1 MQRLAVM
8 ILVLWTATTGPAIAR
23 PPAEPDP
30 IDDGRP
36 MIEWSSWVRVG
47 YGIAHPV
54 TDAATPPATV
64 ARTML
69 PDPPREQATA
79 WDLAVGAEATL
90 PLSDGGNV
98 RVGPWVEA
106 RGLTIVGGAEL
117 QLGGIPRSLD
127 MFWYRGEGQLTVRV
141 GGNATHGTA
150 AVAYGYR
157 APWNLFGPWRGD
169 TRYMIGVRFVA
180 TATRAHDDPR
190 DWTAALGI
198 EFEPI
203 GALRYVFGVR
213 SWY

>member
-8 ILVLWTATTGPAIAR
+8 IVVLWTGTTGPAIAS
-23 PPAEPDP
+23 PPSEPDEV
-30 IDDGRP
+30 DGRP

-47 YGIAHPV
+47 YGIAHP
-54 TDAATPPATV
+54 TTAPASV
-64 ARTML
+64 ARTVL

-79 WDLAVGAEATL
+79 WDLAIGAEATL
-90 PLSDGGNV
+90 PLNDSGDL

-106 RGLTIVGGAEL
+106 RALTIVGGAEL

-127 MFWYRGEGQLTVRV
+127 MFWYRGQGQLTVRV

-157 APWNLFGPWRGD
+157 APWELFGSSRGD
-169 TRYMIGVRFVA
+169 TRYMIGVRLVA

-198 EFEPI
+198 EFEPV
-203 GALRYVFGVR
+203 GAVRYVFGVR

>member
-8 ILVLWTATTGPAIAR
+8 LLVLGTTGPAMAR
-23 PPAEPDP
+23 PLSDPEPADDSRP
-30 IDDGRP
+30 I
-36 MIEWSSWVRVG
+36 IEWSSWVRVG
-47 YGIAHPV
+47 YGIVHPI
-54 TDAATPPATV
+54 TETTPATV

-69 PDPPREQATA
+69 PDPAREQATA
-79 WDLAVGAEATL
+79 WDVAIGAEATL

-106 RGLTIVGGAEL
+106 RALTIVGGAEL
-117 QLGGIPRSLD
+117 QLGGLPRALD

-141 GGNATHGTA
+141 GGNASHGTA
-150 AVAYGYR
+150 AIAYGYR
-157 APWNLFGPWRGD
+157 APWKLFGPWRGD